1 MMMDRHAKGI
11 LFVALSAAAYSSAG
25 FFTRLITL
33 DAWTMLF
40 WRGLYAGLFI
50 LGVIVWQERRN
61 TLRAMRAVGG
71 AGLVAALCST
81 IATIL
86 FLNAF
91 RNTSVADVVVIFAAA
106 PFLTAGLGWLWL
118 GLREPWATLAAS
130 TVALIGIVIMMGGAM
145 HEGRLIGDLLAFGM
159 TLCMSV
165 MMLIIRQRQQT
176 PMVPAACL
184 SAFLCPLLVWPVA
197 APLAVGGTEMLW
209 LLLFG
214 TTQFGLGL
222 VFLTLGG
229 RLVSA
234 TETALINTLETPLA
248 VTLVWLA
255 FGEVPSV
262 DSIIGGII
270 VMVAIAGHV
279 WHSSTR
285 GRPVYA
291 AD

>member
-1 MMMDRHAKGI
+1 
-11 LFVALSAAAYSSAG
+11 
-25 FFTRLITL
+25 
-33 DAWTMLF
+33 
-40 WRGLYAGLFI
+40 
-50 LGVIVWQERRN
+50 
-61 TLRAMRAVGG
+61 MRAVGG